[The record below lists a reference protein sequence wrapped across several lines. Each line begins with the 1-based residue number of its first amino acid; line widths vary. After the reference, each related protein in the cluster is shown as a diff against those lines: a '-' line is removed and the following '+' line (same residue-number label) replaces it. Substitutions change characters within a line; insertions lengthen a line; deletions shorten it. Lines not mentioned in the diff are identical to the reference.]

1 MNDIKFLVRVQCDTY
16 NHALYIVDAMN
27 GFTIQE
33 TNFPYLCII
42 IDDASTDGEP
52 EVIRQYLHDNF
63 VLDDALITQ
72 QDETE
77 EFVRVFSRHKNNLN
91 CYFLVVFLK
100 YNHYSIKKPKG
111 PYYIDWVRGIKYI
124 AMCEGDDYWIEPK
137 KLQKQFDYMNSHP
150 TYSLCHTSF
159 KMRRGIENDLKTDSN
174 IHKRVI
180 ELQNNHSDLA
190 IPILNGID
198 YRIQTVT
205 TFVRR
210 DFLLKAYK
218 ILSPYKNMFLMG
230 DTQLWFVLSR
240 IGEVGYLED
249 QTSVYRIHLGSAS
262 RTGIA
267 ESHYRFQ
274 LSCYEMIVTM
284 ARLYS
289 LPQSYQDEVNA
300 KYIRHLIYY
309 KSFVPKYKVFV
320 KVEYR
325 NHLEHLKYLLM
336 TSCLFR
342 YIVRMRCTQY
352 YKKIDNEK

>member
-1 MNDIKFLVRVQCDTY
+1 MNDYKWMVRVGCMTF
-16 NHALYIVDAMN
+16 NHASYIEDAMN
-27 GFTIQE
+27 GFTMQQ
-33 TNFPYLCII
+33 TSFPFVCTI
-42 IDDASTDGEP
+42 IDDASTDGEQV
-52 EVIRQYLHDNF
+52 VIKNYLNEHFN
-63 VLDDALITQ
+63 LDDKNIVRYE
-72 QDETE
+72 ETDDYLLT
-77 EFVRVFSRHKNNLN
+77 FARHKTNLN
-91 CYFLVVFLK
+91 CYFAVLFLK
-100 YNHYSIKKPKG
+100 YNHYSIKKPKL
-111 PYYIDWVRGIKYI
+111 PYIAEWNDKAKYI
-124 AMCEGDDYWIEPK
+124 ACCEGDDYWIDK
-137 KLQKQFDYMNSHP
+137 NKLQKQYDYMNSHP
-150 TYSLCHTSF
+150 TCSLCHTNF
-159 KMRRGIENDLKTDSN
+159 KMRRGIEEELITDSN
-174 IHKRVI
+174 IHRRVND
-180 ELQNNHSDLA
+180 LQNKHSDLA
-190 IPILNGID
+190 ISILNGID

-210 DFLLKAYK
+210 DSLIKANE
-218 ILSPYKNMFLMG
+218 ILSPYQNMFLMS

-289 LPQSYQDEVNA
+289 LPQSYQDEVNS

-325 NHLEHLKYLLM
+325 NNLEHLKYLLM
-336 TSCLFR
+336 TSCIFR
-342 YIVRMRCTQY
+342 HIVRMRCTQY
-352 YKKIDNEK
+352 YKKNR